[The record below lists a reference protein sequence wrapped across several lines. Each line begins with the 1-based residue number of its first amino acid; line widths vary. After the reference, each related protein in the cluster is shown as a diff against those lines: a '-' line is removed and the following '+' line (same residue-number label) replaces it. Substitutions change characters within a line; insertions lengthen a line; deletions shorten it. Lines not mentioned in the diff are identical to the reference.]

1 MKQPKGLGRGL
12 DALLA
17 GNEASGRE
25 QQRGLPITSLRP
37 GKYQPRTRMDRESL
51 EELAA
56 SIRAQGLMQPILVRP
71 VGGGAGEECFEIIA
85 GERRWRAA
93 QLAGMSE
100 VPALIREIPDES
112 ALAMALIENIQREDL
127 NPLEVAH
134 GLQRLIDEFSM
145 THQQVADAVGSSRPA
160 ASNLLRLLQL
170 VPPVQELL
178 MAGKIDMGHARAL
191 LPLPGDLQI
200 QISQRVAQKRLSVRE
215 VERLARSALSN
226 ALKLPMETEAKP
238 KPPDRDVLRLQEELS
253 DALGARVLIR
263 AGKKGAGRIQIE
275 FGDLDQ
281 LDGILQRFR

>member
-1 MKQPKGLGRGL
+1 MKQKGLGRGL

-17 GNEASGRE
+17 GNESSGRE
-25 QQRGLPITSLRP
+25 QQRNLPVDSVQP
-37 GKYQPRTRMDRESL
+37 GKYQPRTRMDEESL
-51 EELAA
+51 KELAA

-71 VGGGAGEECFEIIA
+71 VGTSGEERFELVA

-93 QLAGMSE
+93 RLAGMGE

-127 NPLEVAH
+127 NPLEEAG
-134 GLQRLIDEFSM
+134 GLQRLIDEFGM
-145 THQQVADAVGSSRPA
+145 THQQAADAVGRSRPA

-178 MAGKIDMGHARAL
+178 MSGQIDMGHARAL
-191 LPLPGDLQI
+191 LPLPGALQI
-200 QISQRVAQKRLSVRE
+200 QIAQRVVQKGLSVRE
-215 VERLARSALSN
+215 TERLAQN
-226 ALKLPMETEAKP
+226 AQKP
-238 KPPDRDVLRLQEELS
+238 QKTAESTAPDRDVRRLQEELS
-253 DALGARVLIR
+253 DILGARVEIR
-263 AGKKGAGRIQIE
+263 ANGKGAGRIQIQ